1 MPDRKKQVIGLVGDA
16 CAGKSS
22 AAKIFAK
29 LGATVYDADAAVHK
43 IYARPDVIED
53 VRKMFGDVLTG
64 GKIDRVK
71 LAAIVFSDL
80 EKMKALT
87 EQIVFPRTAQEMAE
101 QKAAWLLK
109 TDSPV
114 LLLDAPTLFE
124 AGRGDDCDK
133 ILYLGAP
140 RERRIEWAKARGWSE
155 AELDCRD
162 ARLNAYFGTNAHKRE
177 RADAVVEN
185 DGSLADLE
193 KKIVEVWNRW
203 TGGLARS

>member
-1 MPDRKKQVIGLVGDA
+1 M
-16 CAGKSS
+16 
-22 AAKIFAK
+22 FAK

-43 IYARPDVIED
+43 IYAQPDVIEE
-53 VRKMFGDVLTG
+53 VRKMFGDVTTD

-71 LAAIVFSDL
+71 LAAIVFSDPQKL
-80 EKMKALT
+80 KALT
-87 EQIVFPRTAQEMAE
+87 EQIVFPRTSKEMAE

-109 TDSPV
+109 KESPV
-114 LLLDAPTLFE
+114 LLLDAPTIFE
-124 AGRGDDCDK
+124 AGRGDDCDR

-155 AELDCRD
+155 AELDRRD
-162 ARLNAYFGTNAHKRE
+162 ARLNAHFGTNARKRE

-193 KKIVEVWNRW
+193 KKIVEVWTRW
-203 TGGLARS
+203 IGM

>member
-1 MPDRKKQVIGLVGDA
+1 MPERTKRVIGLVGDA

-22 AAKIFAK
+22 VAKMFAK

-43 IYARPDVIED
+43 IYAQPDVIEE
-53 VRKMFGDVLTG
+53 VRTMFGDVLTG

-80 EKMKALT
+80 GKMKALT
-87 EQIVFPRTAQEMAE
+87 EKIVFPRTAREMEA
-101 QKAAWLLK
+101 QKAAWLQ

-124 AGRGDDCDK
+124 AGRADDCDR

-140 RERRIEWAKARGWSE
+140 RERRIEWAKGRNWPE
-155 AELDCRD
+155 QELDRRD
-162 ARLNAYFGTNAHKRE
+162 ARLNAFFGTNARKRE

-203 TGGLARS
+203 VGGLARS

>member
-1 MPDRKKQVIGLVGDA
+1 MPDCKKQVIGLVGDA

-22 AAKIFAK
+22 VAKMFAK

-43 IYARPDVIED
+43 IYARPDVIDE
-53 VRKMFGDVLTG
+53 VQKMFGDVTTD

-80 EKMKALT
+80 QKMKALT
-87 EQIVFPRTAQEMAE
+87 EQIVFPRTAREMEE

-124 AGRGDDCDK
+124 AGRADDCDR

-140 RERRIEWAKARGWSE
+140 RERRIEWAKKRNWSE
-155 AELDCRD
+155 QELDRRD
-162 ARLNAYFGTNAHKRE
+162 ARLNAFFGSNSRKRE

-185 DGSLADLE
+185 DGSLDDLE
-193 KKIVEVWNRW
+193 KKIVEVWTRW
-203 TGGLARS
+203 IGT

>member
-1 MPDRKKQVIGLVGDA
+1 MPDRKKHIIGLVGDA

-29 LGATVYDADAAVHK
+29 LGAMVYDADAAVHK
-43 IYARPDVIED
+43 IYARPDVIEE
-53 VRKMFGDVLTG
+53 VRKMFGDVTTD

-80 EKMKALT
+80 QKMKALT
-87 EQIVFPRTAQEMAE
+87 EQIVFPRTSQEMAE
-101 QKAAWLLK
+101 QKAAWLK

-124 AGRGDDCDK
+124 AGRADDCYA

-140 RERRIEWAKARGWSE
+140 RERRIEWAKTRGWSE
-155 AELDCRD
+155 AELDRRD
-162 ARLNAYFGTNAHKRE
+162 ARLNAYFGTNARKRE

-193 KKIVEVWNRW
+193 KKIVEVWTRW
-203 TGGLARS
+203 IGM